1 LAVTPNCMG
10 LMSLHIVNALADL
23 PGTDVFIM
31 SHGWRADVASAKR
44 QYAAWIDAML
54 ACTDDLA
61 RMRTTRPDFRPLLV
75 GLHRPSEPSGTVE
88 RGVSSANVMLQR
100 LRIIAGSGNR
110 GPEFRNQGD
119 SLTMNDFTITGND
132 GFGIANDGAAKRQV

>member
-1 LAVTPNCMG
+1 MG

-23 PGTDVFIM
+23 PSTDVFIM

-61 RMRTTRPDFRPLLV
+61 
-75 GLHRPSEPSGTVE
+75 H
-88 RGVSSANVMLQR
+88 
-100 LRIIAGSGNR
+100 
-110 GPEFRNQGD
+110 
-119 SLTMNDFTITGND
+119 
-132 GFGIANDGAAKRQV
+132 ANDTTGFSPTPRRTALAQ